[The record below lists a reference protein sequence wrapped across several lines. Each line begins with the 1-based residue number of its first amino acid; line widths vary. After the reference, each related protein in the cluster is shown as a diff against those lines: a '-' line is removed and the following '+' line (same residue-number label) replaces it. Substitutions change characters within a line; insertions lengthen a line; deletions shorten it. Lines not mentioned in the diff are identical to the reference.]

1 VPVAHSGAYRRAQQ
15 TDISAKLFNTMQG
28 ASREQWRKLCRQA
41 ETEEDPEKLIEIFRD
56 IICMLDQK
64 ASRLF
69 AARMKEEVGS
79 KPN

>member
-1 VPVAHSGAYRRAQQ
+1 
-15 TDISAKLFNTMQG
+15 MQG
-28 ASREQWRKLCRQA
+28 ASRERWRKLCRQA

-64 ASRLF
+64 ASCLF
-69 AARMKEEVGS
+69 AAQIEEEVGS